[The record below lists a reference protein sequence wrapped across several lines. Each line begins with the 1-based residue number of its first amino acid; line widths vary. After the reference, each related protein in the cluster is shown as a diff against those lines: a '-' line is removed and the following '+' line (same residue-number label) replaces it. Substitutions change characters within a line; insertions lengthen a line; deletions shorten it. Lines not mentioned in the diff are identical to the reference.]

1 LARFSQFD
9 LSSDKSKLISDSAKP
24 RVSIS
29 IDIQEEKNANLQ
41 EKDCS
46 TRKNYCKHNQD
57 WQTTIPQPFYVEE
70 PRWIDIDVDYID
82 SPRVDNS
89 DPYILTRGKKIYG
102 INDSGKTIE
111 DHEATLDYLSKNKK
125 LLIKNRVRRSAKTNE
140 GSWDKTADE
149 KNRIK
154 NRNYYDSLRDKDTN
168 NTAIIEVENKGK
180 KSFKIDNRQTI
191 TDFAQRQ
198 KIQREDISNDNEN
211 DSNKTA
217 KIGQTERLNNSKN
230 HFAIN
235 INKKSVLL
243 KNQKLPESR
252 KKREIYDA
260 NSKIDVEKNKIET
273 YEPMKNKVYIN
284 KLNNFDASDLFTL
297 SQDKD
302 LINGGIESLKDTDR
316 SKFIERTWKL
326 HYAHRKKLESER
338 GGESEEDKSEINK
351 DNTEIT
357 DSQLTNSINSE
368 TKVSNREKRNVCK
381 VCKIKS
387 QLQQDKWLK
396 DIEKKIQESLSLE
409 RRDKHSDIL
418 ERLSLSEPYIISRG
432 KKAPQDFGKDDLSS
446 NSRYEDRAKVTSLP
460 VAESL
465 LRTLLMKMSIQCNND
480 DCDINVNRLSPRDR
494 RGTLDEIFAAYDP
507 YYVARG
513 KRMNGNQKGVLF
525 ETDAR
530 Q

>member
-9 LSSDKSKLISDSAKP
+9 LSSDKSKLDSAKP

-29 IDIQEEKNANLQ
+29 IDIQEEKNANNLQ

-57 WQTTIPQPFYVEE
+57 WQTTVQQPLYVEE
-70 PRWIDIDVDYID
+70 PRWIDIDVDYTD
-82 SPRVDNS
+82 SSRVDNS

-102 INDSGKTIE
+102 INDPGKTIE
-111 DHEATLDYLSKNKK
+111 DHEAILDYLSKNKK
-125 LLIKNRVRRSAKTNE
+125 LSIKNRVRRSAKTNE

-154 NRNYYDSLRDKDTN
+154 NRSHYDSLQDKDTN
-168 NTAIIEVENKGK
+168 NTAIIEVENK

-191 TDFAQRQ
+191 TDFVEQRQ
-198 KIQREDISNDNEN
+198 KIQREDIPNDNEN
-211 DSNKTA
+211 GSNKTA
-217 KIGQTERLNNSKN
+217 KIGQIERLDNSKN

-235 INKKSVLL
+235 INKDSVLL

-260 NSKIDVEKNKIET
+260 NSKIDVEKNKIKT
-273 YEPMKNKVYIN
+273 YERMKNKVYIN
-284 KLNNFDASDLFTL
+284 KLNNLGASDLFTL

-302 LINGGIESLKDTDR
+302 LINSGIESLKDTDR
-316 SKFIERTWKL
+316 NKFIERTWKL

-338 GGESEEDKSEINK
+338 EGESEEDKSEINK
-351 DNTEIT
+351 DNTGIT

-368 TKVSNREKRNVCK
+368 TKVSNHREKRNVCK
-381 VCKIKS
+381 TCKIKS
-387 QLQQDKWLK
+387 QLQQDEWLK

-418 ERLSLSEPYIISRG
+418 ERLSLREPYIISRG
-432 KKAPQDFGKDDLSS
+432 KKAPQDFGKDDLSPVS
-446 NSRYEDRAKVTSLP
+446 NSRYDEDRAKVMSLP
-460 VAESL
+460 ESL
-465 LRTLLMKMSIQCNND
+465 LRTLLMKTSICNND

-513 KRMNGNQKGVLF
+513 KRMNGSQKGVLF